1 MAENYNL
8 FEDEKLT
15 GMAQAGDS
23 AAEETLIDR
32 YKELVKSRA
41 HLYFIAGADSEDVI
55 QEGMIGLFKAV
66 RGYNSGREA
75 SFRTFAGMCINRQ
88 IITAIKTASRL
99 KHEPLNNSISLS
111 RPISIRD
118 DDGSGKEETIEN
130 TLVARQS
137 NPEEMILAQ
146 DTIDEILAGVSN
158 ILSKFELE
166 VWQLYIAGKNYT
178 AIAAETGKSPKSID
192 NALQRIKRKIAAE
205 YY

>member
-8 FEDEKLT
+8 FEDEKLA

-111 RPISIRD
+111 RPIRD
-118 DDGSGKEETIEN
+118 GDGSGKEETIEN

-166 VWQLYIAGKNYT
+166 VWQLYISGKNYT

>member
-8 FEDEKLT
+8 FEDEKLA

-166 VWQLYIAGKNYT
+166 VWQLYISGKNYT

>member
-1 MAENYNL
+1 MAENYTL
-8 FEDEKLT
+8 FEDEKLA

-23 AAEETLIDR
+23 AAEETLIDL

-111 RPISIRD
+111 RPIRD

>member
-8 FEDEKLT
+8 FEDEKLA

-111 RPISIRD
+111 RPIRD

-166 VWQLYIAGKNYT
+166 VWQLYISGKNYT

>member
-8 FEDEKLT
+8 FEDEKLA

-111 RPISIRD
+111 RPIRD

-158 ILSKFELE
+158 ILSKFEFE
-166 VWQLYIAGKNYT
+166 VWQLYISGKNYT
-178 AIAAETGKSPKSID
+178 AIAAETSKSPKSID

>member
-8 FEDEKLT
+8 FDDEKLA

-55 QEGMIGLFKAV
+55 QEGMTGLFKAV
-66 RGYNSGREA
+66 RGYSSGHDTA
-75 SFRTFAGMCINRQ
+75 FRTFAVMCINRQ

-111 RPISIRD
+111 RPIRD
-118 DDGSGKEETIEN
+118 CDGSGKEETIEN

-166 VWQLYIAGKNYT
+166 VWQLYISGKNYT

-192 NALQRIKRKIAAE
+192 NAIQRIKRKIAAE